1 MNDTVQT
8 SALRVCFQKLGKR
21 MAQEGADG
29 TWEDSV
35 IDVLSS
41 GKHALR
47 IKTSLVNGA
56 ITIEFEPSEEL
67 LRHL

>member
-1 MNDTVQT
+1 MTP
-8 SALRVCFQKLGKR
+8 SRLCGLRVCFQKLGER

-47 IKTSLVNGA
+47 IKRPRSVDGA
-56 ITIEFEPSEEL
+56 ILEFEPSEEL